1 MFLKLGEKEVFEK
14 LVFTSGN
21 GVCLT
26 RKEKLA

>member
-1 MFLKLGEKEVFEK
+1 MFLKLREKEVFEK

-21 GVCLT
+21 GVCLP